1 MTPCRARESMT
12 QDALFF
18 GDRGRG
24 LREVGRKLSL
34 LESAYEDPVELLA
47 FAGLDNGADSVKG
60 DARQFGSAFDDDAV
74 GETFDDDGVA
84 GE

>member
-1 MTPCRARESMT
+1 M
-12 QDALFF
+12 
-18 GDRGRG
+18 
-24 LREVGRKLSL
+24 SL
-34 LESAYEDPVELLA
+34 LESADEEPVELLA